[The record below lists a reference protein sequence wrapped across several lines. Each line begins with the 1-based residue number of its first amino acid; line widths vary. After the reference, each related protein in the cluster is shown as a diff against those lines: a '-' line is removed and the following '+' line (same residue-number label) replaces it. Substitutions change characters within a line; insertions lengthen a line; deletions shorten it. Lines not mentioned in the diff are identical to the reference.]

1 MVNEHNAFDLAKYID
16 RSNLA
21 DHHREQRLSKV
32 DASGRPWPKDVR
44 VQLNSGVFIRCDI
57 RYDGINDDGQR
68 RFLVI
73 AEVDWENYHPTIL
86 WVSEYPRDATLIF
99 RIPGLPDA
107 QADRMAAFI
116 ELRPMKIIEVD

>member
-1 MVNEHNAFDLAKYID
+1 MVNEHNAFDLAKYIEHPIRGTTD
-16 RSNLA
+16 GI
-21 DHHREQRLSKV
+21 KV
-32 DASGRPWPKDVR
+32 DVSGRPWPKDVR